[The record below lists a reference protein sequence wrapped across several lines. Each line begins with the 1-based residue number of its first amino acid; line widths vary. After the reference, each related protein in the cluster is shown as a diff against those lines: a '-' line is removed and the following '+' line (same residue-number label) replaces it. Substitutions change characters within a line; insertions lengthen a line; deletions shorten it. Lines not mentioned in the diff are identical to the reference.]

1 MGEVGRERCLI
12 QAKTD
17 QGTVFTVTKE
27 FKKDRNESVD
37 SQREES
43 RIRKENIR

>member
-27 FKKDRNESVD
+27 FKDRNESVD